1 MAALSSIS
9 SNPEDFY
16 CPICMDIFQTPVS
29 LSECHHTFCR
39 KCILRAI
46 KSVGPHCPLCRGPIT
61 RKETTFPKRSME
73 KEEAMKKHLTKCKS
87 CGKLCNL
94 TCGTCFKS
102 TTCQFLLRLNRLGL
116 DAENMQKK
124 YYIMRRHYKTCS
136 LKYKV
141 LCNNIGSR

>member
-87 CGKLCNL
+87 CGKL
-94 TCGTCFKS
+94 
-102 TTCQFLLRLNRLGL
+102 
-116 DAENMQKK
+116 KK

-141 LCNNIGSR
+141 LCNNIGSRDL